1 MDPARDAEAPGS
13 AGWIGHGTDVPRDP
27 GGLEAGQPA
36 EDVPPTAGIVVAADD
51 PEFNQTFLRV
61 LLGEGGHAVFW
72 RGSGWLRTGADGESR
87 RWRLQDRRDC

>member
-1 MDPARDAEAPGS
+1 MTGAYPG
-13 AGWIGHGTDVPRDP
+13 P
-27 GGLEAGQPA
+27 GEEIAIIEYTELGQPA